1 MNTIYTCGIK
11 INPMTVEEI
20 LSQVNQWVKEGRK
33 NIQITGVNARQI
45 AFLDK
50 DKQFASYINSSD
62 IVNIDGTLVYLY
74 LKLKG
79 YKVKQKT
86 LCADILYRF
95 LEEANKMVDSIYLLG
110 ASPEVVEK
118 VATNL
123 KQQYPNIS
131 IVGIQDGYF
140 KDEKAVVEDIKA
152 KNPKYLFLG
161 MPSPMK
167 ERFVTKYRNELNATI
182 NFGVGG
188 MFDIIAGKAS
198 RAPGWVQS
206 HGLEWFY
213 RITQNPIGHTK
224 RVFWVLFPCLKIFS
238 KDIFKHKKQIIS

>member
-20 LSQVNQWVKEGRK
+20 VSQVNQWVKEGRK
-33 NIQITGVNARQI
+33 NIQMTGVNARQI

-50 DKQFASYINSSD
+50 DKEFSSYINSSD
-62 IVNIDGTLVYLY
+62 IVNIDGTLVYMY

-95 LEEANKMVDSIYLLG
+95 LEEANKLGDSIYLLG
-110 ASPEVVEK
+110 ASPEVVKK
-118 VATNL
+118 VAVNL
-123 KQQYPNIS
+123 KQQYPGIS

-140 KDEKAVVEDIKA
+140 KDEKAVVKDIRA
-152 KNPKYLFLG
+152 KSPKYLFLG

-167 ERFVTKYRNELNATI
+167 ERFVTKYRNELNATV

-198 RAPGWVQS
+198 RAPGWIQR

-238 KDIFKHKKQIIS
+238 KDIFKPKKQIIS

>member
-20 LSQVNQWVKEGRK
+20 VSQVNQWVDEGRK
-33 NIQITGVNARQI
+33 NIQLTGVNARQI

-50 DKQFASYINSSD
+50 DKNFASYINSSD

-79 YKVKQKT
+79 YKVKKKT

-95 LEEANKMVDSIYLLG
+95 LDEANQKGESIYLLG
-110 ASPEVVEK
+110 ATQEIVEK
-118 VATNL
+118 VADNI
-123 KQQYPNIS
+123 KKQYPNI
-131 IVGIQDGYF
+131 IIAGTHDGYF
-140 KDEKAVVEDIKA
+140 KDNEESVVEDIRA
-152 KNPKYLFLG
+152 KSPKYLFLG

-167 ERFVTKYRNELNATI
+167 ERFVTNNELNATV

-188 MFDIIAGKAS
+188 MFDIIAGKSS
-198 RAPGWVQS
+198 RAPGWVQRF
-206 HGLEWFY
+206 GLEWFY

-238 KDIFKHKKQIIS
+238 KDIFKPKKQIIS

>member
-20 LSQVNQWVKEGRK
+20 LSQVNQWVSEGRK
-33 NIQITGVNARQI
+33 NIQMTGVNARQI
-45 AFLDK
+45 AFLEK
-50 DKQFASYINSSD
+50 DKEFSSYINSSD
-62 IVNIDGTLVYLY
+62 IVNIDGTIVYLY

-95 LEEANKMVDSIYLLG
+95 LEDANEKGDSIYLLG
-110 ASPEVVEK
+110 AAPDIVGK
-118 VATNL
+118 VAINL
-123 KQQYPNIS
+123 KKQYPNIS

-140 KDEKAVVEDIKA
+140 KDEKAIVEDIKA
-152 KNPKYLFLG
+152 KSPKYLFLG

-167 ERFVTKYRNELNATI
+167 ERFVTTYRNELNATV

-188 MFDIIAGKAS
+188 MFDIIAGKSS
-198 RAPGWVQS
+198 RAPHWVQRY
-206 HGLEWFY
+206 GLEWFY

-224 RVFWVLFPCLKIFS
+224 RVFWVLLPCLRMFF
-238 KDIFKHKKQIIS
+238 KDLFKPKKQIIS

>member
-20 LSQVNQWVKEGRK
+20 VSQVNQWVDEGRK
-33 NIQITGVNARQI
+33 NIQLTGVNARQI

-50 DKQFASYINSSD
+50 DKNFASYINSSD

-95 LEEANKMVDSIYLLG
+95 LDEANQKGESIYLLG
-110 ASPEVVEK
+110 ATQEIVEK
-118 VATNL
+118 VADNI
-123 KQQYPNIS
+123 KKQYPNI
-131 IVGIQDGYF
+131 IIAGTHDGYF
-140 KDEKAVVEDIKA
+140 KDNEESVVEDIRA
-152 KNPKYLFLG
+152 KSPKYLFLG

-167 ERFVTKYRNELNATI
+167 ERFVTNNELNATV

-188 MFDIIAGKAS
+188 MFDIIAGKSS
-198 RAPGWVQS
+198 RAPHWVQRF
-206 HGLEWFY
+206 GLEWFY
-213 RITQNPIGHTK
+213 RITQNPIEHTK
-224 RVFWVLFPCLKIFS
+224 RVFWVLWPCLRIFVKDFFDS
-238 KDIFKHKKQIIS
+238 KR

>member
-95 LEEANKMVDSIYLLG
+95 LEEANKMGDSIYLLG

-131 IVGIQDGYF
+131 IVGTHDGYF
-140 KDEKAVVEDIKA
+140 KDNEESVVEDIRA
-152 KNPKYLFLG
+152 KSPKYLFLG

-167 ERFVTKYRNELNATI
+167 ERFVTNNELNATI

-188 MFDIIAGKAS
+188 MFDIIAGKSS
-198 RAPGWVQS
+198 RAPGWVQRF
-206 HGLEWFY
+206 GLEWFY